1 MKSFTAFLA
10 FACVSAFGPN
20 PSTTPTPTGTATVP
34 PLPSGTYTVAEP
46 KQTSQGHINNR
57 GGNVMANGVNVYAIF
72 YGAHSTGTQ
81 GIVKNF
87 INGLGSSDWWTVV
100 KSYTGS
106 NGAINGQVTWAG
118 SYQDNYSLGK
128 TLKSGDLDKIIDNS
142 VQANKWP
149 KDSNGIYVVFVN
161 NDVSEQ
167 SSNGAFCKDYCGYHG
182 ITGSGLKSSMI
193 GDATRCPGTLPPP
206 GGSTGTAGCMQRYY
220 RNQTDPT
227 YSINGDQ
234 HADSMIDVLAH
245 EIAETASDYDNAWR
259 DGQGYENGDKCAPYF
274 IKVQGIGATSPY
286 NGAYNVDFGS
296 NGKYLIQSMWS
307 ADKQGCLLKES
318 DTPAVLPVEDTTP
331 VEGGSAQQA
340 VQPNIRRMF

>member
-193 GDATRCPGTLPPP
+193 GDATRCP
-206 GGSTGTAGCMQRYY
+206 
-220 RNQTDPT
+220 
-227 YSINGDQ
+227 
-234 HADSMIDVLAH
+234 
-245 EIAETASDYDNAWR
+245 
-259 DGQGYENGDKCAPYF
+259 
-274 IKVQGIGATSPY
+274 
-286 NGAYNVDFGS
+286 
-296 NGKYLIQSMWS
+296 
-307 ADKQGCLLKES
+307 
-318 DTPAVLPVEDTTP
+318 
-331 VEGGSAQQA
+331 
-340 VQPNIRRMF
+340 